1 MYLHPFLL
9 YYLVSMPREGE
20 VTRTKLLD
28 AAEELILES
37 GFAGTSVDRVIEKAG
52 VTKGTFFY
60 HFDSKAH
67 LARALIDRF
76 AQKDHE
82 ILEASIRHAETLTK
96 DPVRQVLAV
105 VEFFESIF
113 AALETPY
120 AGCLFASYAYEAQ
133 LFDVPT
139 MEVAVGFVKE
149 WRERLGAKLR
159 QAMKAHPPRQAVDP
173 DELADG
179 LTVCFEGSMILS
191 KLVKDPKSIAAHLRH
206 YRRYL
211 ELLFS

>member
-1 MYLHPFLL
+1 
-9 YYLVSMPREGE
+9 MPREGE
-20 VTRTKLLD
+20 ATRTKLLD
-28 AAEELILES
+28 AAQDLILES

-60 HFDSKAH
+60 HFESKAQ

-76 AQKDHE
+76 AARDHE
-82 ILEASIRHAETLTK
+82 ILEDSIRRAEQASK

-105 VEFFESIF
+105 VEYFESIF
-113 AALETPY
+113 AALEKPY

-139 MEVAVGFVKE
+139 MDVAAGFVKE
-149 WRERLGAKLR
+149 WRDRLGAKLR
-159 QAMKAHPPRQAVDP
+159 EAMKVRPPRQAVDP

-179 LTVCFEGSMILS
+179 LTVCFEGAMILS
-191 KLVKDPKSIAAHLRH
+191 KLVKDPKAIAAHLRH

-211 ELLFS
+211 ELLFQA